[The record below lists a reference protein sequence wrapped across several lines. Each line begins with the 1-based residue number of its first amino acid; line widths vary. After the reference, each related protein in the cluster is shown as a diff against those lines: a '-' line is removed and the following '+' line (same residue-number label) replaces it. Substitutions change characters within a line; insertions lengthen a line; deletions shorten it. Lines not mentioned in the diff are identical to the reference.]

1 MLEDKMIGQV
11 FGNCKVSKKIGEG
24 GMGCVYLAHH
34 QGLNKTV
41 AIKILPAE
49 LAANSELIERFIREA
64 RAAAKL
70 EHPNVVQVFDVGQRN
85 GIFYIVMQ
93 YVQGTDL
100 HTFVETK
107 GKMTIKNATVAV
119 KSAARALSAAH
130 KLGIIHR
137 DIKPSNIMLTQDGVV
152 KIADFGLAKDIDAG
166 KSLSVTG
173 QVIGTPYF
181 MAPEQAQSKKVDGR
195 ADIYSL
201 GASYFFLLT
210 GKFPYEGD
218 TPVSVILKHIQD
230 PLPNPKILVPELS
243 DAICNIIKKMM
254 AKNPDERYQNMD
266 DIVSDMEN
274 LPKITE
280 KIPLS
285 DAKTE
290 TMPVLKIPLLKR
302 KYVKA
307 VGITVG
313 VLLLLIIITS
323 AFGNR
328 KNQSPLELFDS
339 AKAYLEQHPRDF
351 EISMKKFEGIIEKYP
366 ETEWSDKAQKELKA
380 LKAGKTENDDYEKG
394 KSMPLKTPADYRTAI
409 DYSAKFIEKYPDS
422 PHMDDVKKYN
432 SQAKIDYYAMADSEL
447 QKRLLASKGQMD
459 SGNYQEAIRTLK
471 NFITEFDGAPASR
484 EANGKI
490 DAIVKQMAENDLKL
504 RAQGFIDCAKN
515 QNWDGCLNF
524 MVPRLVR
531 DGDRDKIKTALK
543 VKFGLMKIAN
553 LKIEDAKIK
562 NVFLIEMAEEGRV
575 SIGLTVYNA
584 KNDKRITQELEQK
597 WVLINNVWYLREAD

>member
-11 FGNCKVSKKIGEG
+11 LGNCKVSKKIGEG
-24 GMGCVYLAHH
+24 GMGSVYLAHH

-70 EHPNVVQVFDVGQRN
+70 EHPNVVQVFDVGQRS

-93 YVQGTDL
+93 YVQGMDL
-100 HTFVETK
+100 HTLVETR

-181 MAPEQAQSKKVDGR
+181 MAPEQAQAKKVDGR

-201 GASYFFLLT
+201 GATYFFLLT
-210 GKFPYEGD
+210 GKFPYDGD
-218 TPVSVILKHIQD
+218 TPVSVLLKHIQD
-230 PLPNPKILVPELS
+230 PLPDPKILVPELS
-243 DAICNIIKKMM
+243 DGICMLIRKMM

-274 LPKITE
+274 LPKMTE
-280 KIPLS
+280 KIPSS
-285 DAKTE
+285 DAKTV
-290 TMPVLKIPLLKR
+290 TMAVSKLPLLKK
-302 KYVKA
+302 KYVRIA
-307 VGITVG
+307 GIIGG
-313 VLLLLIIITS
+313 VLLLLLIIAS
-323 AFGNR
+323 AVGNR
-328 KNQSPLELFDS
+328 KKQGPAELFNT

-351 EISMKKFEGIIEKYP
+351 EISIKKFEGIIEKYP

-380 LKAGKTENDDYEKG
+380 LKLSKSENDDYEKG
-394 KSMPLKTPADYRTAI
+394 KAMPLKTPADYRTAI
-409 DYSAKFIEKYPDS
+409 DYSVRFMEKYPGS
-422 PHMDDVKKYN
+422 PYMDDVKKYN
-432 SQAKIDYYAMADSEL
+432 SQVKIDYYGLADNEL
-447 QKRLLASKGQMD
+447 QKRIPISRKVME
-459 SGNYQEAIRTLK
+459 SGNYQEAIRTLRD
-471 NFITEFDGAPASR
+471 FVTEFDGTPASR

-490 DAIVKQMAENDLKL
+490 DAVVKQMAENDIRL

-524 MVPRLVR
+524 MVPRIVR
-531 DGDRDKIKTALK
+531 DGDREKIKTAIK
-543 VKFGLMKIAN
+543 IRFGLMKIVN

-562 NVFLIEMAEEGRV
+562 DVFLIEKAAEGRV
-575 SIGLTVYNA
+575 SIGLTIYNS
-584 KNDKRITQELEQK
+584 KNDKRTTQNIEQK
-597 WVLINNVWYLREAD
+597 WVLINNVWYLKEGE